1 MIKIGTDIC
10 SVDRVTLVY
19 ERFGERFLDRILTDS
34 EKRYVLKHP
43 KHTAGRLA
51 ARFAVKRAASK
62 ALGTGW
68 SGISFKEIEVVKQKS
83 GEPALTLHG
92 RAKTIA
98 EKNGLTN
105 WQVSLSHEKEFA
117 TAVVLAHTGTL

>member
-1 MIKIGTDIC
+1 LIKIGTDIC
-10 SVDRVTLVY
+10 SVNRVTQVY

-43 KHTAGRLA
+43 VHTPGRLA
-51 ARFAVKRAASK
+51 ARFAVKEAASK

-68 SGISFKEIEVVKQKS
+68 SGISFKEIEVVKQQS
-83 GEPALTLHG
+83 GEPALALHG
-92 RAKTIA
+92 RAKAVA